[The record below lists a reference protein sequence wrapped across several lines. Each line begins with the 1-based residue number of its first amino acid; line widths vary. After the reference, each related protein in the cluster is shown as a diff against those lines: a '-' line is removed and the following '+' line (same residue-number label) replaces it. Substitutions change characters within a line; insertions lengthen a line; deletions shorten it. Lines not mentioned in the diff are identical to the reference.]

1 MATWIAHLRIADNLL
16 KYGFELDKAL
26 FLLGSLAPDANLIGE
41 QGDEYLSKKESHFR
55 DNDNGHIQPED
66 FYSRYIHNKAHSS
79 EAYAFLLGYYAH
91 LLADVEWIGNLWR
104 PFKHSY
110 PELGER
116 IEHEPDFAY
125 QFKRLEWFGHDFL
138 YLHQY
143 PDYASFQII
152 KTIENVPQFL
162 DILSSELLI
171 NWLQAEVVTL
181 YKDEENMQQ
190 VLNHDFPYAKPLAMQ
205 AWLDCTTGTLI
216 ELFKGK
222 GVPCPTPHPLWGAY
236 IQPYA

>member
-1 MATWIAHLRIADNLL
+1 MATWIAHLRLADNLL
-16 KYGFELDKAL
+16 NYGFELDRQS
-26 FLLGSLAPDANLIGE
+26 FLLGSLAPDANLNNEDVLG
-41 QGDEYLSKKESHFR
+41 YMAKKTSHFR
-55 DNDNGHIQPED
+55 DDDNGHIQPED
-66 FYSRYIHNKAHSS
+66 FYNAYIHNKELSS
-79 EAYAFLLGYYAH
+79 ESYAFLLGYYAH

-104 PFKHSY
+104 PFKHLY

-116 IEHEPDFAY
+116 IENDPDFAY

-143 PDYASFQII
+143 PDYSSFELT
-152 KTIENVPQFL
+152 KTIDAIPQYLEFL
-162 DILSSELLI
+162 PSELLMS
-171 NWLQAEVVTL
+171 WLRGEVVGTYTDDATML
-181 YKDEENMQQ
+181 E
-190 VLNHDFPYAKPLAMQ
+190 VLDHDFPYSKPLAMQ

-222 GVPCPTPHPLWGAY
+222 TVPCSMPRPLWGAY